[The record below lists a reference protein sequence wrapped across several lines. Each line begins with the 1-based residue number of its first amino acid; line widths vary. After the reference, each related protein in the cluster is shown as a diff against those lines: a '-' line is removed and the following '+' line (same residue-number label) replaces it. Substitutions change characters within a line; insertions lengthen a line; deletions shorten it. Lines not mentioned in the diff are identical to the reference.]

1 MTAHPDAG
9 TECTARVRSTKR
21 HLSTSLTSD
30 DSADHMLGDLSVQ
43 LSALSI
49 EEVKIDHR
57 LLSKPLNH

>member
-1 MTAHPDAG
+1 
-9 TECTARVRSTKR
+9 
-21 HLSTSLTSD
+21 
-30 DSADHMLGDLSVQ
+30 MLGELSVQ